1 MFSGAVKERKPAR
14 ARNTSERYRWP
25 FWAKV
30 ILAVVASGVIGASA
44 TFLWRSV
51 EKGPGPSARVPTA
64 STVRG
69 GKAGTSSPASEPSSL
84 STVLGSNGGPLLPR
98 ALPTS
103 AKPLRVPILMY
114 HYVDATPPPAGPYA
128 AGLTVPTAQF
138 AAQMDYL
145 AADGYHPVTLEQIY
159 AAMAGLSHLP
169 PKPVALTFDDG
180 GLDDYTVAYPILRS
194 HHFVA
199 TFFVITG
206 FVGRPICM
214 TWSDLQRMQQAG
226 MAVES
231 HTVNHLDLRS
241 LAPARMQDE
250 LVQSW
255 NTIERELGKAPMALA
270 YPSGAYNPAVIAA
283 VRAAGYRL
291 AVTTHPGKTL
301 HPSHAYEWPRLR
313 IGPRLDLAGFAKE
326 LE

>member
-1 MFSGAVKERKPAR
+1 
-14 ARNTSERYRWP
+14 
-25 FWAKV
+25 
-30 ILAVVASGVIGASA
+30 
-44 TFLWRSV
+44 
-51 EKGPGPSARVPTA
+51 
-64 STVRG
+64 
-69 GKAGTSSPASEPSSL
+69 
-84 STVLGSNGGPLLPR
+84 
-98 ALPTS
+98 
-103 AKPLRVPILMY
+103 MY